1 MSQYHRN
8 DILFYQNW
16 YKDVD
21 GIKMSHSWI
30 EKHQSHT
37 ETFLSNVIINADID
51 PKLFDPKANDI
62 VARGHR
68 ALPYSIRDSDFANSL
83 VRGVSNPYGQ
93 RKTSESEEI
102 PGTKVF

>member
-1 MSQYHRN
+1 MASKCRILGLRNTSRILKHFSAMSSSTQILTRN
-8 DILFYQNW
+8 
-16 YKDVD
+16 
-21 GIKMSHSWI
+21 
-30 EKHQSHT
+30 
-37 ETFLSNVIINADID
+37 FLIR
-51 PKLFDPKANDI
+51 KANDI